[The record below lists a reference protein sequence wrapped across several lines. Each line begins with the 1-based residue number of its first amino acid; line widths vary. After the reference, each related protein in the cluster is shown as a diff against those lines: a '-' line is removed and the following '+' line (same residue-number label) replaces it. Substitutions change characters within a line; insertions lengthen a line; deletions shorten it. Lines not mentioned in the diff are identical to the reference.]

1 MVLGPVSPS
10 PRGQEDIGPWG
21 NLENMRL
28 PYDTLEWRTLP
39 QDPEASVPDW
49 PSESFYGQQRAKEAL
64 EAALRTGGHAY
75 LVGPSGLG
83 KKITLFRSLQHHP
96 RTPPPDQLYLPLSAF
111 EVLGIKLPAGEG
123 RGLVR
128 AASGFL
134 GERQL
139 LEAYLQQTPFLQ
151 EKYRL
156 EAQFKAQQRGLLEKL
171 TEEARAQGFT
181 LEQTEG
187 GLRLNGPQEP
197 SPDLKARL
205 EETVLALMSL
215 SRQAE
220 EALGRLRYEWAAQYL
235 EPRLRALSE
244 QYPAA
249 WPYWKAL
256 HQQLLSWSEAG
267 EYPQDVTPWQAHL
280 LPQNPPPV
288 VYEPLPTPARL
299 CGRLEYR
306 SVEGR
311 LITYAGLIRPGALH
325 KAQGGFLVLDA
336 AQVWQQGSWPYLK
349 RALKNAAIELFS
361 EEPGGPKVQGLE
373 ALPMPLQTQVFLVGT
388 PEIFHLMERDDDF
401 AELFRFRVEFSP
413 VLEASPPTL
422 RFLGSFVQG
431 CGCTLTQGA
440 LAALYDYARR
450 SVEHRGLLDARL
462 DEPLALARE
471 AKALGQSPLV
481 TREAVRQAIHLR
493 DQRAAMGEELFLRE
507 VQEGIWNF
515 QLQGKALGQVN
526 GLVVL
531 ETDPPWGRP
540 VRITARASAGRE
552 GVVSIDR
559 EAGLT
564 GQVFHKAALTLEG
577 YLRGHYA
584 EVGSLA
590 VTVSVVFEQN
600 YGHIEGDSAG
610 LAELLAVLS
619 AIGGFPLRQDLA
631 VTGAVDQLG
640 NVLAVGGVTPKVE
653 GFYRICKAA
662 GLTGSQGVV
671 LPKSNGVNLTLAEE
685 VLEAVRAGRF
695 HVYAVG
701 QVDEA
706 LELFTGL
713 KKGFRGAHER
723 VRAVLE
729 EFQRLEDGEEG
740 TKGSKSRFEGEL
752 RR

>member
-1 MVLGPVSPS
+1 
-10 PRGQEDIGPWG
+10 
-21 NLENMRL
+21 MRL
-28 PYDTLEWRTLP
+28 PPDLLEWQTFP
-39 QDPEASVPDW
+39 QDPEAPVSEW
-49 PSESFYGQQRAKEAL
+49 PSESFYGQERAREAL
-64 EAALRTGGHAY
+64 EAALRTGGHGY

-83 KKITLFRSLQHHP
+83 KKAALFDFLKRQPP

-111 EVLGIKLPAGEG
+111 EALGMKLPAGQG
-123 RGLVR
+123 RGLQR
-128 AASGFL
+128 AASSFL
-134 GERQL
+134 AERQL
-139 LEAYLQQTPFLQ
+139 LAAYLRQMPFLQ

-156 EAQFKAQQRGLLEKL
+156 EAQFNAQQRTLLERL
-171 TEEARAQGFT
+171 AEEAKAQGFT
-181 LEQTEG
+181 LQQTEEG
-187 GLRLNGPQEP
+187 IRLSGPQEP

-205 EETVLALMSL
+205 EETALALMSL
-215 SRQAE
+215 AHQAT

-235 EPRLRALSE
+235 EPRLRTLGE

-249 WPYWKAL
+249 RPYWEAL
-256 HQQLLSWSEAG
+256 YRQLLAWSEAG

-280 LPQNPPPV
+280 LLGATPQDPPPV

-336 AQVWQQGSWPYLK
+336 IQVWQQGSWPYLK
-349 RALKNAAIELFS
+349 QALKNGEVELFR
-361 EEPGGPKVQGLE
+361 EESGGPKVQGLE
-373 ALPMPLQTQVFLVGT
+373 ALPMPLQTQVFLVG
-388 PEIFHLMERDDDF
+388 PHEVFHLMEHDDDF

-413 VLEASPPTL
+413 VLEANPRTL
-422 RFLGSFVQG
+422 RFLGSFVQSYG
-431 CGCTLTQGA
+431 YTLTQGA

-450 SVEHRGLLDARL
+450 SVEHRQLLDGRL
-462 DEPLALARE
+462 EELLTLARE
-471 AKALGQSPLV
+471 AKALSQNPLV
-481 TREAVRQAIHLR
+481 TREAVLQAIDLR
-493 DQRAAMGEELFLRE
+493 DARSALSEEFFLRE
-507 VQEGIWNF
+507 VREGTWNF

-584 EVGSLA
+584 EVGALA

-619 AIGGFPLRQDLA
+619 AIGGFSLRQDLA

-653 GFYRICKAA
+653 GFYRICQAV

-671 LPKSNGVNLTLAEE
+671 LPKANLINLTLSEE
-685 VLEAVRAGRF
+685 VLQAVKAGQF
-695 HVYAVG
+695 HIYAVS

-723 VRAVLE
+723 VRAALE
-729 EFQRLEDGEEG
+729 EFQKLEDGEEEPEEP
-740 TKGSKSRFEGEL
+740 KP
-752 RR
+752 